1 MRPHETP
8 TFGFSA
14 INQNGNLKGEIEYQ
28 DHGCDINFHGKV
40 TAAFV
45 TFAVTS
51 IEGSGT
57 LEDVTPVTAEIL
69 WTPGFFGNP
78 PCFRLHCPQTAKRFI
93 PMKDLLFTDTYN
105 PHIFKVIF

>member
-1 MRPHETP
+1 MRPHATP

-57 LEDVTPVTAEIL
+57 LEDGTPVTAEIL

-78 PCFRLHCPQTAKRFI
+78 P
-93 PMKDLLFTDTYN
+93 LFSITLSANGQEIYTN
-105 PHIFKVIF
+105 EGPLIHGHIQPPYL